1 MLPLTRLP
9 RKRKPPF
16 GVEFTIEPLP
26 ILEEAIAARDLD
38 INVGASRPL
47 RLLLD
52 LVNAH
57 AVKGFV

>member
-26 ILEEAIAARDLD
+26 ILEEAIAARELD
-38 INVGASRPL
+38 INVGASRL
-47 RLLLD
+47 
-52 LVNAH
+52 
-57 AVKGFV
+57 